1 MADMMRPVHL
11 SHEITYRATPGEVF
25 AMLGDET
32 FRRRSAVAQGVLT
45 ADVSIVP
52 GGRAGEG
59 LSVRIDQLQPTRG
72 VPEVAR
78 RFVSETVRLV
88 QLEEWTDAEGGT
100 VVVELPGL
108 PVTVTGRVS
117 LVADGEVTRQRVEA
131 DVEVRVPLLGG
142 RLAGFIG
149 GLVAAGMDTEQQV
162 GEAWLRGE
170 RG

>member
-1 MADMMRPVHL
+1 MQLR
-11 SHEITYRATPGEVF
+11 HEITYRASPDEVF
-25 AMLGDET
+25 AMLADED

-45 ADVSIVP
+45 ADVSIVRNGP
-52 GGRAGEG
+52 DEQGI
-59 LSVRIDQLQPTRG
+59 SVRIDQLQPTRG

-88 QLEEWTDAEGGT
+88 QLEEWSDARGGT

-108 PVTVTGRVS
+108 PVTVTGRVVLS
-117 LVADGEVTRQRVEA
+117 ADGDLTRQRVEA

>member
-1 MADMMRPVHL
+1 MQLR
-11 SHEITYRATPGEVF
+11 HEITYRASPDEVF
-25 AMLGDET
+25 AMLADEA

-45 ADVSIVP
+45 ADVSIVR
-52 GGRAGEG
+52 GGRSEEG
-59 LSVRIDQLQPTRG
+59 ISVRIDQLQPTRG
-72 VPEVAR
+72 VPDVAR

-88 QLEEWTDAEGGT
+88 QLEEWSDAAGGT

-108 PVTVTGRVS
+108 PVTVTGKVG
-117 LVADGEVTRQRVEA
+117 LEADGELTRQHVEA
-131 DVEVRVPLLGG
+131 DVEVRVPLVGA

>member
-1 MADMMRPVHL
+1 MRLVQL
-11 SHEITYRATPGEVF
+11 RHEITYRASHDEVF
-25 AMLGDET
+25 AMLADED

-45 ADVSIVP
+45 ADVSIVRNGP
-52 GGRAGEG
+52 DEQGI
-59 LSVRIDQLQPTRG
+59 SVRIDQLQPTRG
-72 VPEVAR
+72 VPDVAR

-88 QLEEWTDAEGGT
+88 QLEEWSDARGGT

-108 PVTVTGRVS
+108 PVTVTGTVTLS
-117 LVADGEVTRQRVEA
+117 ADGDLVRQRVAA

>member
-1 MADMMRPVHL
+1 MRLVQL
-11 SHEITYRATPGEVF
+11 RHEITYRASPDEVF
-25 AMLGDET
+25 AMLADED

-45 ADVSIVP
+45 ADVSIVRNGP
-52 GGRAGEG
+52 DEQGI
-59 LSVRIDQLQPTRG
+59 SVRIDQLQPTRG

-88 QLEEWTDAEGGT
+88 QLEEWSDARGGT

-108 PVTVTGRVS
+108 PVTVTGRVVLS
-117 LVADGEVTRQRVEA
+117 ADGDLTRQRVEA